1 MQTKQSMIND
11 SRNAL
16 VVEGG
21 GMRGAFTCGVLDAFL
36 QQNFNPFDL
45 FVGVSSGSTNL
56 ANYLARQ
63 QGRNI
68 ELYLDHSLRP
78 EFIRYARFFKGGDL
92 LDMQWMWN
100 IVEKENPL
108 DQQALFSQNP
118 DFYMVLTHARTGYP
132 EYLRAGK
139 DNIIDGLRASSSIPY
154 LTRQAVEIFGE
165 PYFDGGVADALPV
178 QWTAQQANIQ
188 NLLVIRTRTQ
198 NYFKASSKA
207 DQFLAKYLL
216 NQYTG
221 FADSLKN
228 RCTRYNQTVDFIRQN
243 TQQSILEVCPPD
255 NKKLAGRLCKDK
267 RKLQYTYEVGLESG
281 QKAIEDWSN
290 THKG

>member
-1 MQTKQSMIND
+1 MMTNL
-11 SRNAL
+11 RNAL

-56 ANYLARQ
+56 ANYLAKQ

-78 EFIRYARFFKGGDL
+78 EFIRYGRFFKGGDL
-92 LDMQWMWN
+92 LDMQWMWDT
-100 IVEKENPL
+100 VEKENPL
-108 DQQALFSQNP
+108 DQNTLFAQNP
-118 DFYMVLTHARTGYP
+118 DFYMVLTHARSGHA

-154 LTRQAVEIFGE
+154 LTRKAVDIFGE

-178 QWTAQQANIQ
+178 QWAAQQSNIK
-188 NLLVIRTRTQ
+188 NLLVIRTRTKS
-198 NYFKASSKA
+198 YFKASSKA
-207 DQFLAKYLL
+207 DQFFAKYLM
-216 NQYTG
+216 NQYAG
-221 FADSLKN
+221 FSDSLKQ
-228 RCTRYNQTVDFIRQN
+228 RCQRYNATVDFMRQN
-243 TQQSILEVCPPD
+243 NQQGILEVCPPD
-255 NKKLAGRLCKDK
+255 DKMLAGRLCKDK
-267 RKLQYTYEVGLESG
+267 RKLQYTYEVGLDCG
-281 QKAIEDWSN
+281 RKAIEDWERFS
-290 THKG
+290 KQA

>member
-1 MQTKQSMIND
+1 MMTNL
-11 SRNAL
+11 RNAL

-56 ANYLARQ
+56 ANYLAKQ
-63 QGRNI
+63 HGRNI

-78 EFIRYARFFKGGDL
+78 EFIRYGRFFKGGDL
-92 LDMQWMWN
+92 LDMQWMWDT
-100 IVEKENPL
+100 VEKENPL
-108 DQQALFSQNP
+108 DQNTLFAQNP
-118 DFYMVLTHARTGYP
+118 DFYMVLTHARSGHA

-154 LTRQAVEIFGE
+154 LTRKAVEIFGE

-178 QWTAQQANIQ
+178 QWAAQQSNIK

-198 NYFKASSKA
+198 SYFKASSKA
-207 DQFLAKYLL
+207 DQFFAKYLM
-216 NQYTG
+216 NQYAG
-221 FADSLKN
+221 FSDSLKQ
-228 RCTRYNQTVDFIRQN
+228 RCQRYNATVNFMRQN
-243 TQQSILEVCPPD
+243 NQQGILEVCPPD
-255 NKKLAGRLCKDK
+255 DKMLAGRLCKDK
-267 RKLQYTYEVGLESG
+267 RKLQYTYEVGLDCG
-281 QKAIEDWSN
+281 RKAIEDWERFS
-290 THKG
+290 KQA

>member
-1 MQTKQSMIND
+1 MMTNL
-11 SRNAL
+11 RNAL

-56 ANYLARQ
+56 ANYLAKQ
-63 QGRNI
+63 HGRNI

-78 EFIRYARFFKGGDL
+78 EFIRYGRFFKGGDL
-92 LDMQWMWN
+92 LDMQWMWDT
-100 IVEKENPL
+100 VEKENPL
-108 DQQALFSQNP
+108 DQNTLFAQNP
-118 DFYMVLTHARTGYP
+118 DFYMVLTHARSGHA

-154 LTRQAVEIFGE
+154 LTRKAVEIFGE

-178 QWTAQQANIQ
+178 QWAAQQSNIK

-198 NYFKASSKA
+198 SYFKASSKA
-207 DQFLAKYLL
+207 DQFFAKYLM
-216 NQYTG
+216 NQYAG
-221 FADSLKN
+221 FSDSLKQ
-228 RCTRYNQTVDFIRQN
+228 RCQRYNATVDFMRQN
-243 TQQSILEVCPPD
+243 NQQGILEVCPPD
-255 NKKLAGRLCKDK
+255 DKMLAGRLCKDK
-267 RKLQYTYEVGLESG
+267 RKLQYTYEIGLDCG
-281 QKAIEDWSN
+281 RKAIEDWERFS
-290 THKG
+290 KQA

>member
-1 MQTKQSMIND
+1 MMTNL
-11 SRNAL
+11 RNAL

-56 ANYLARQ
+56 ANYLAKQ
-63 QGRNI
+63 HGRNI

-78 EFIRYARFFKGGDL
+78 EFIRYGRFFKGGDL
-92 LDMQWMWN
+92 LDMQWMWD
-100 IVEKENPL
+100 IVAKENPL
-108 DQQALFSQNP
+108 DQNTLFAQNP
-118 DFYMVLTHARTGYP
+118 DFYMVLTHARSGHA

-154 LTRQAVEIFGE
+154 LTRKAVEIFGE

-178 QWTAQQANIQ
+178 QWAAQQSNIK

-198 NYFKASSKA
+198 SYFKASSKA
-207 DQFLAKYLL
+207 DQFFAKYLM
-216 NQYTG
+216 NQYAG
-221 FADSLKN
+221 FSDSLKQ
-228 RCTRYNQTVDFIRQN
+228 RCQRYNATVDFMRQN
-243 TQQSILEVCPPD
+243 NQQGILEVCPPD
-255 NKKLAGRLCKDK
+255 DKMLAGRLCKDK
-267 RKLQYTYEVGLESG
+267 RKLQYTYEVGLDCG
-281 QKAIEDWSN
+281 RKAIEDWEKFS
-290 THKG
+290 KQA

>member
-1 MQTKQSMIND
+1 MMTNL
-11 SRNAL
+11 RNAL

-56 ANYLARQ
+56 ANYLAKQ
-63 QGRNI
+63 HGRNI

-78 EFIRYARFFKGGDL
+78 EFIRYGRFFKGGDL
-92 LDMQWMWN
+92 LDMQWMWD

-108 DQQALFSQNP
+108 DQNTLFAQNP
-118 DFYMVLTHARTGYP
+118 DFYMVLTHARSGHA

-154 LTRQAVEIFGE
+154 LTRKAVEIFGE

-178 QWTAQQANIQ
+178 QWAAQQSNIK

-198 NYFKASSKA
+198 SYFKASSKA
-207 DQFLAKYLL
+207 DQFFAKYLM
-216 NQYTG
+216 NQYAG
-221 FADSLKN
+221 FSDSLKQ
-228 RCTRYNQTVDFIRQN
+228 RCQRYNATVDFMRQN
-243 TQQSILEVCPPD
+243 NQQGILEVCPPND
-255 NKKLAGRLCKDK
+255 KMLAGRLCKDK
-267 RKLQYTYEVGLESG
+267 RKLQYTYEVGLDCG
-281 QKAIEDWSN
+281 RKAIEDWERFS
-290 THKG
+290 KQA

>member
-1 MQTKQSMIND
+1 MMTNL
-11 SRNAL
+11 RNAL

-56 ANYLARQ
+56 ANYLAKQ
-63 QGRNI
+63 HGRNI

-78 EFIRYARFFKGGDL
+78 EFIRYGRFFKGGDL
-92 LDMQWMWN
+92 LDMQWMWDT
-100 IVEKENPL
+100 VEKENPL
-108 DQQALFSQNP
+108 DQNTLFAQNP
-118 DFYMVLTHARTGYP
+118 DFYMVLTHARSGHA

-154 LTRQAVEIFGE
+154 LTRKAVEIFGE

-178 QWTAQQANIQ
+178 QWAAQQSNIK

-198 NYFKASSKA
+198 SYFKASSKA
-207 DQFLAKYLL
+207 DQFFAKYLM
-216 NQYTG
+216 NQYAG
-221 FADSLKN
+221 FSDSLKQ
-228 RCTRYNQTVDFIRQN
+228 RCQRYNATVDFMRQN
-243 TQQSILEVCPPD
+243 NQQGILEVCPPD
-255 NKKLAGRLCKDK
+255 DKMLAGRLCNDK
-267 RKLQYTYEVGLESG
+267 RKLQYTYEVGLDCG
-281 QKAIEDWSN
+281 RKAIEDWEKFS
-290 THKG
+290 KQA

>member
-1 MQTKQSMIND
+1 MMTNL
-11 SRNAL
+11 RNAL

-56 ANYLARQ
+56 AKQ
-63 QGRNI
+63 HGRNI

-78 EFIRYARFFKGGDL
+78 EFIRYGRFFKGGDL
-92 LDMQWMWN
+92 LDMQWMWDT
-100 IVEKENPL
+100 VEKENPL
-108 DQQALFSQNP
+108 DQNTLFAQNP
-118 DFYMVLTHARTGYP
+118 DFYMVLTHARSGHA

-154 LTRQAVEIFGE
+154 LTRKAVEIFGE

-178 QWTAQQANIQ
+178 QWAAQQSNIK

-198 NYFKASSKA
+198 SYFKASSKA
-207 DQFLAKYLL
+207 DQFFAKYLM
-216 NQYTG
+216 NQYAG
-221 FADSLKN
+221 FSDSLKQ
-228 RCTRYNQTVDFIRQN
+228 RCQRYNATVDFMRQN
-243 TQQSILEVCPPD
+243 NQQGILEVCPPD
-255 NKKLAGRLCKDK
+255 DKMLAGRLCKDK
-267 RKLQYTYEVGLESG
+267 RKLQYTYEVGLDCG
-281 QKAIEDWSN
+281 RKAIEDWERFS
-290 THKG
+290 KQA

>member
-1 MQTKQSMIND
+1 MMTNL
-11 SRNAL
+11 RNAL

-56 ANYLARQ
+56 ANYLAKQ
-63 QGRNI
+63 HGRNI

-78 EFIRYARFFKGGDL
+78 EFIRYGRFFKGGDL
-92 LDMQWMWN
+92 LDMQWMWDT
-100 IVEKENPL
+100 VEKENPL
-108 DQQALFSQNP
+108 DQNTLFAQNP
-118 DFYMVLTHARTGYP
+118 DFYMVLTHARSGHA

-154 LTRQAVEIFGE
+154 LTRKAVEIFGE

-178 QWTAQQANIQ
+178 QWAAQQSNIK

-198 NYFKASSKA
+198 SYFKASIKA
-207 DQFLAKYLL
+207 DQFFAKYLM
-216 NQYTG
+216 NQYAG
-221 FADSLKN
+221 FSDSLKQ
-228 RCTRYNQTVDFIRQN
+228 RCQRYNATVDFMRQN
-243 TQQSILEVCPPD
+243 NQQGILEVCPPD
-255 NKKLAGRLCKDK
+255 NKMLAGRLCKDK
-267 RKLQYTYEVGLESG
+267 RKLQYTYEVGLDCG
-281 QKAIEDWSN
+281 RKAIEDWEKFS
-290 THKG
+290 KQA

>member
-1 MQTKQSMIND
+1 MMTNL
-11 SRNAL
+11 RNAL

-56 ANYLARQ
+56 ANYLAKQ
-63 QGRNI
+63 HGRNI

-78 EFIRYARFFKGGDL
+78 EFIRYGRFFKGGDL
-92 LDMQWMWN
+92 LDMQWMWDT
-100 IVEKENPL
+100 VEKENPL
-108 DQQALFSQNP
+108 DQNTLFAQNP
-118 DFYMVLTHARTGYP
+118 DFYMVLTHARSGHA

-154 LTRQAVEIFGE
+154 LTRKAVDIFDE

-178 QWTAQQANIQ
+178 QWAAQQSNIK

-198 NYFKASSKA
+198 SYFKASSKA
-207 DQFLAKYLL
+207 DQFFAKYLM
-216 NQYTG
+216 NQYAG
-221 FADSLKN
+221 FSDSLKQ
-228 RCTRYNQTVDFIRQN
+228 RCQRYNATVDFMRQN
-243 TQQSILEVCPPD
+243 NQQGILEVCPPD
-255 NKKLAGRLCKDK
+255 DKMLAGRLCKDK
-267 RKLQYTYEVGLESG
+267 RKLQYTYEVGLDCG
-281 QKAIEDWSN
+281 RKAIEDWERFS
-290 THKG
+290 KQA

>member
-1 MQTKQSMIND
+1 MMTNL
-11 SRNAL
+11 RNAL

-56 ANYLARQ
+56 ANYLAKQ
-63 QGRNI
+63 HGRNI

-78 EFIRYARFFKGGDL
+78 EFIRYGRFFKGGDL
-92 LDMQWMWN
+92 LDMQWMWDT
-100 IVEKENPL
+100 VEKENPL
-108 DQQALFSQNP
+108 DQNTLFAQNP
-118 DFYMVLTHARTGYP
+118 DFYMVLTHARSGHA

-154 LTRQAVEIFGE
+154 LTRKAVDIFGE

-178 QWTAQQANIQ
+178 QWAAQQSNIK

-198 NYFKASSKA
+198 SYFKASSKA
-207 DQFLAKYLL
+207 DQFFAKYLM
-216 NQYTG
+216 NQYAG
-221 FADSLKN
+221 FSDSLKQ
-228 RCTRYNQTVDFIRQN
+228 RCQRYNATVDFMRQN
-243 TQQSILEVCPPD
+243 NQQGILEVCPPD
-255 NKKLAGRLCKDK
+255 DKMLAGRLCKDK
-267 RKLQYTYEVGLESG
+267 RKLQYTYEVGLDCG
-281 QKAIEDWSN
+281 RKAIEDWERFS
-290 THKG
+290 K